1 MLGAVQTSRTYSG
14 HCKVGPMAIP
24 AFLGRGT
31 EAQRPRAQQGPGWV
45 VTGPWSGKACT
56 APLPQR

>member
-14 HCKVGPMAIP
+14 HCKVGSMAIP

-31 EAQRPRAQQGPGWV
+31 EAQQGPGWV